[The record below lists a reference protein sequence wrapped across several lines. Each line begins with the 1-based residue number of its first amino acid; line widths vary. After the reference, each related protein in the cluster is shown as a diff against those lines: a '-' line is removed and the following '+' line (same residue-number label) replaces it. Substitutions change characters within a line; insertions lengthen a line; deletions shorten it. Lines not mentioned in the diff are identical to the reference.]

1 MYNFSSVPQTTSFR
15 PISLR
20 KTPAAHAI
28 YKRNLHD
35 NGFPIHA
42 EPSNNINLRV
52 RGQAIGG
59 FSAGELHFKTSPEVY

>member
-42 EPSNNINLRV
+42 EPSNNNNLRV